1 MTVTG
6 LAGCMLFVM
15 LFSQH
20 PGTSTNLQLL
30 LINPVHLFYL
40 PSVLCRRRTHY
51 WTVLLVMVLLL
62 FAGCFF
68 QRYATLT
75 PFLALSLLI
84 RYCIHLKREK

>member
-51 WTVLLVMVLLL
+51 WTVLLVMLVLLL
-62 FAGCFF
+62 VGAFF
-68 QRYATLT
+68 QRYAVLT
-75 PFLALSLLI
+75 PFLALCLLL
-84 RYCIHLKREK
+84 RYLIHKKSEK